1 MSLLTIKKRLR
12 NNKWKKL
19 FYCLLA
25 VNVAILLTLIVLI
38 FWPIP
43 ETKIPEASDTQEESG
58 SEFVVRTTKKNLDEL
73 ANAYIEKLLSGTNHS
88 YRISLDEDVHLLGEL
103 PVFSTTVP
111 LSVHLVPFVQDNGD
125 IILRQKSISV
135 GLLELP
141 NKKIM
146 KYMKQYLPMP
156 KWVTID
162 PKNEEIHVAV
172 SQMDI
177 KSNFHVTVEQ
187 FDLQAN
193 DLAFRIKVPY
203 RTLGID
209 KE

>member
-1 MSLLTIKKRLR
+1 VSLLIIKERFR

-25 VNVAILLTLIVLI
+25 INVAILLTLIVLI

-73 ANAYIEKLLSGTNHS
+73 ANAYIEKLLSGTNHN
-88 YRISLDEDVHLLGEL
+88 YRISLDKDVHLLGEL

-146 KYMKQYLPMP
+146 TYMKQYLPMP

-162 PKNEEIHVAV
+162 PKNEEVHVAV

-177 KSNFHVTVEQ
+177 KSNFHVSVEQ

>member
-1 MSLLTIKKRLR
+1 MNLLTINKKVTK
-12 NNKWKKL
+12 NKWKKL
-19 FYCLLA
+19 FYSLLI
-25 VNVAILLTLIVLI
+25 VNAAILLTLIVLI

-43 ETKIPEASDTQEESG
+43 NTELPEASDTEEESG

-73 ANAYIEKLLSGTNHS
+73 VNAYIGKLLDGTNHS
-88 YRISLDEDVHLLGEL
+88 YRVSLDEDVHLLGEL

-125 IILRQKSISV
+125 VMLRQKSISV

-146 KYMKQYLPMP
+146 KYIKQYLPMP

-162 PKNEEIHVAV
+162 PKNAEIHVAV
-172 SQMDI
+172 SEMDI
-177 KSNFHVTVEQ
+177 KSNFQIGVEQ
-187 FDLQAN
+187 FDLRAN
-193 DLAFRIKVPY
+193 DLAFRIRVPY

-209 KE
+209 QD

>member
-1 MSLLTIKKRLR
+1 KVSILKRR
-12 NNKWKKL
+12 KNIVKNKWKRS
-19 FYCLLA
+19 FYCLLYI
-25 VNVAILLTLIVLI
+25 NLAILFTLVILI
-38 FWPIP
+38 FSPIP
-43 ETKIPEASDTQEESG
+43 ETKRPIASDTSKQES

-73 ANAYIEKLLSGTNHS
+73 VNASIEKLLSGTTHQ
-88 YRISLDEDVHLLGEL
+88 YRISLDDDVHLLGEL

-125 IILRQKSISV
+125 IVLRQKSISV

-146 KYMKQYLPMP
+146 QYMQKYLPVP
-156 KWVTID
+156 NWVTID

-177 KSNFHVTVEQ
+177 K
-187 FDLQAN
+187 
-193 DLAFRIKVPY
+193 
-203 RTLGID
+203 
-209 KE
+209 